1 MHILVP
7 LLLALTCS
15 KALACDPRE
24 WRSLPPE
31 DSYTRFRAHSVDRA
45 SLREVAAEKLQT
57 ARGLLSTHEF
67 VPLTPAQLGELVE
80 SSNRLSSAAGSYYLL
95 RVLRYETTNSGYSVY
110 QAPSG
115 EVLAEF
121 GHLGPAGGP
130 PREALLIAS
139 LPRPPSRL
147 YLACSGAL

>member
-1 MHILVP
+1 
-7 LLLALTCS
+7 
-15 KALACDPRE
+15 
-24 WRSLPPE
+24 LPPE
-31 DSYTRFRAHSVDRA
+31 DSSASFRIHAIDRA
-45 SLREVAAEKLQT
+45 SFREVATAKQEA
-57 ARGLLSTHEF
+57 ARGLLSKHEY

-80 SSNRLSSAAGSYYLL
+80 PANPLSSAAGSYYLL

-130 PREALLIAS
+130 PREAYLIAG
-139 LPRPPSRL
+139 LAQPPSRL